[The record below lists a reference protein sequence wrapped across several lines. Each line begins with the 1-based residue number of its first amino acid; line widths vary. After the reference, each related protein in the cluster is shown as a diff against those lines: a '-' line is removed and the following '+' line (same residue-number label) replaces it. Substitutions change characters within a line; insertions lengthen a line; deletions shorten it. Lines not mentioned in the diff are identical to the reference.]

1 MLITLWELMKMM
13 KAVGA
18 AVSITGR
25 YSLYKKRTFKVKV
38 AYDGLGIPGCFKYNF
53 VKVLPNQRT
62 NTL

>member
-1 MLITLWELMKMM
+1 MVR
-13 KAVGA
+13 AVGA